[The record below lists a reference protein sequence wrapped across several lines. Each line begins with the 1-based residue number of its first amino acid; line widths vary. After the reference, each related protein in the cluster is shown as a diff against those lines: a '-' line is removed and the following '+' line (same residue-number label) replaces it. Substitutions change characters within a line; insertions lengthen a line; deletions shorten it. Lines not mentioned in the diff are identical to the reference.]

1 MEFLDSKNKK
11 KKKSYPDKII
21 TQNRSQSVQL
31 RPDLTSIKQN
41 IIK

>member
-11 KKKSYPDKII
+11 NKNSNPDKII
-21 TQNRSQSVQL
+21 SQNRSQSVQL